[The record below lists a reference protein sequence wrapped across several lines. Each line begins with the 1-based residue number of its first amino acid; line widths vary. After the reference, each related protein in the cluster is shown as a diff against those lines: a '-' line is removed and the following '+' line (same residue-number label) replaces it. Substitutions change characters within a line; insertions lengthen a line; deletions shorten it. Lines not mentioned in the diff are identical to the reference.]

1 MSDKPLSDLVRQGW
15 SVVGYTVTDSGGDVW
30 KHNFLLSRQGAHK
43 VLTVRKK
50 MMGEGVVASEMEV

>member
-15 SVVGYTVTDSGGDVW
+15 EMTDFSVATDSAGTQS
-30 KHNFLLSRQGAHK
+30 HCFLLRRQGQHK

-50 MMGEGVVASEMEV
+50 MLGDGVVASEMEV